1 MATSGLIS
9 VSHFLSRLVLVINWS
24 FFQVVHCRFLLPL
37 ASPPCNQSKVLR
49 KMFVR
54 KLRGKQD
61 FFPIPGSSLTV
72 KTSWSLFLVLLLFA
86 IKHGNKKSA
95 CLLTSYCTNQ
105 QEFSRAMDQSHP
117 MKDFA
122 ADLVAKATV
131 TSTPRSSLLRN
142 NSDVSLDDVGDDRC
156 FTLTKALGYHV
167 IYGRLFYLWVLPKKK
182 DCGLP
187 IFSSRKHDISGSKAK
202 RVDHLDAEPVLW
214 SLK

>member
-1 MATSGLIS
+1 MGI
-9 VSHFLSRLVLVINWS
+9 
-24 FFQVVHCRFLLPL
+24 
-37 ASPPCNQSKVLR
+37 
-49 KMFVR
+49 
-54 KLRGKQD
+54 
-61 FFPIPGSSLTV
+61 
-72 KTSWSLFLVLLLFA
+72 
-86 IKHGNKKSA
+86 KKSA

-167 IYGRLFYLWVLPKKK
+167 IYGRLFYLSVLPNKK

-202 RVDHLDAEPVLW
+202 HVDHLDAVPVLW
-214 SLK
+214 RSLK